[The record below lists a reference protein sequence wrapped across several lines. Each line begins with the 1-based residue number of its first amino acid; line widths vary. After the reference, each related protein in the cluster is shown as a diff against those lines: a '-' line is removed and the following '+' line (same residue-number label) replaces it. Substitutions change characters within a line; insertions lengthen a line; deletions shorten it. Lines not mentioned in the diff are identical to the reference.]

1 MFNKIKSLGSSVADK
16 MTQRANTLF
25 TSMKDKKEDERKRT
39 KGLGFSIFDKDDEK
53 PKVTEPKTYEK
64 AKTMIEKENQEKG
77 KLQKRAD
84 LLYPDKKEENKIDI
98 KQEEKGVD
106 IFEEKKIKEN
116 DKLIETQK
124 VETNNKNNY
133 SKKDIKNLSFEEIEK
148 SAQTENDKYFF
159 TALKNVLKS
168 EGKYVNN
175 PNDKGGPTNM
185 GITQDTYDDFCKRN
199 GLKTKD
205 VKNLSTNEAM
215 QVYYKDYWVKTG
227 LDKEEDPIKALI
239 LFDTAT
245 LHGRGR
251 TKEFYKKSN
260 GDLNK
265 FLDLREKHYIKK
277 VESDPT
283 QKEFFNGWINRN
295 NRLKEILKRYEKTQS
310 IE

>member
-1 MFNKIKSLGSSVADK
+1 MFNKIRDFSLSTVDK
-16 MTQRANTLF
+16 ATRRANTLF
-25 TSMKDKKEDERKRT
+25 TSMKDKEEERK
-39 KGLGFSIFDKDDEK
+39 KPKSLGFSIFDKDEEK
-53 PKVTEPKTYEK
+53 PKEIEQKAYDK
-64 AKTMIEKENQEKG
+64 AKTTIDKEKEGKEKM
-77 KLQKRAD
+77 QKRAD
-84 LLYPDKKEENKIDI
+84 ILYPDSKIENLTEKNQKEKF
-98 KQEEKGVD
+98 VD
-106 IFEEKKIKEN
+106 VFEEKKMKGN
-116 DKLIETQK
+116 NKLIETQS

-148 SAQTENDKYFF
+148 SAQTENDKHFF

-227 LDKEEDPIKALI
+227 LDKEKDPIKALI

-277 VESDPT
+277 AEDNPT

-295 NRLKEILKRYEKTQS
+295 NRLKEILKRYEETQS
-310 IE
+310 VE